1 MHEKIKCKIHLE
13 INLWQIIIY
22 TQIIDQ
28 INIKV
33 RLWNV
38 DNVFI
43 FIMQCQQVYDTYT
56 LFFRKDRSRV
66 NWLSIVKTKL
76 RSHVQVVQ
84 DSNDELITGDDIFQL
99 DGLVNPYRA
108 ALSNDLEE
116 NLNFHAVENIL
127 VDVDVEELNDV
138 LRTNE
143 HT

>member
-1 MHEKIKCKIHLE
+1 MK
-13 INLWQIIIY
+13 IIIY

-28 INIKV
+28 INTKV
-33 RLWNV
+33 RLRNV

-43 FIMQCQQVYDTYT
+43 FIMQCQQVYDIYT
-56 LFFRKDRSRV
+56 LFFRKNRSRV

-76 RSHVQVVQ
+76 RGHVQVVQ
-84 DSNDELITGDDIFQL
+84 DSNDELITGDDVFQL
-99 DGLVNPYRA
+99 DELVDPYRA

-116 NLNFHAVENIL
+116 NLNFHVVENTL

-138 LRTNE
+138 LRTNR

>member
-1 MHEKIKCKIHLE
+1 
-13 INLWQIIIY
+13 
-22 TQIIDQ
+22 
-28 INIKV
+28 
-33 RLWNV
+33 
-38 DNVFI
+38 
-43 FIMQCQQVYDTYT
+43 MQCQQVYDTYT

-99 DGLVNPYRA
+99 DGLVNSYRA

-116 NLNFHAVENIL
+116 NLNFHVVENTL

-138 LRTNE
+138 LRTNG